1 MRRLRKFA
9 ILFLSIAAASGLA
22 ENDNTGFSPG
32 EISSFQNKQTIA
44 GVTIA
49 ARTIETDEEAKPAFG
64 KLNPYEHGILPVL
77 VLMSNETKQPVKLD
91 AIRVQYMLPDGS
103 RIDATPAEEVQY
115 TRGPERPNMKPNP
128 LPIPRRAKKNPLS
141 AFEIEG
147 RAFAAKML
155 LPGDTAY
162 GFFYFQTRHRI
173 GSQLYISGLREA
185 ASGAELFFFEIPL
198 TRVGR

>member
-1 MRRLRKFA
+1 
-9 ILFLSIAAASGLA
+9 
-22 ENDNTGFSPG
+22 
-32 EISSFQNKQTIA
+32 
-44 GVTIA
+44 
-49 ARTIETDEEAKPAFG
+49 
-64 KLNPYEHGILPVL
+64 
-77 VLMSNETKQPVKLD
+77 MSNDTRQPVKLD
-91 AIRVQYMLPDGS
+91 AMRVQYMLPDGS

-115 TRGPERPNMKPNP
+115 TLGPDRPNMRPNP
-128 LPIPRRAKKNPLS
+128 LPIPRRAKKNPLT

-155 LPGDTAY
+155 PPGDTAY

-173 GSQLYISGLREA
+173 GSHLYVSGLREA